1 MSMTVVVTR
10 NSSARVRGF
19 LASTMLELSGGVYS
33 APRLSPAVRERIW
46 TVLAGWWPT
55 EDKASAVMV
64 WHDRDQPGGQA
75 VRVLGDPPVSLV
87 DVDGLILTRRVPP
100 PPAP

>member
-10 NSSARVRGF
+10 NASPRVRGF

-46 TVLAGWWPT
+46 TAIAGWWPS
-55 EDKASAVMV
+55 EVNASAVMV
-64 WHDRDQPGGQA
+64 WQERDQPGGHA
-75 VRVLGDPPVSLV
+75 VRLLGDPPVSLV
-87 DVDGLILTRRVPP
+87 DVDGLILTRRATSASPL
-100 PPAP
+100 